1 MPCGKRRT
9 IVSTEFFWSASEMAL
24 FGPSGRFDA
33 WALSWRPT
41 GVAADAEP
49 VTSLEALYKISV
61 NGGMRRVPVG
71 IIGPKIATDD
81 ELKLA
86 EYLGGALARLGLQ
99 LLCGGKNGV
108 MEAAC
113 KGCFQAGGN
122 PIGLLPD
129 DEWTAAN
136 DYVAIPIAT
145 GIGPARNA
153 IIARGCQVLIAIGG
167 GHGTLSEMALGL
179 HFNRPVLA
187 LGNAPAVDGA
197 TLCDTPDEALERM
210 AAYILR
216 PSDS

>member
-1 MPCGKRRT
+1 MNGT
-9 IVSTEFFWSASEMAL
+9 FFWSASRKAL
-24 FGPSGRFDA
+24 YGPNGRFDPWVLA
-33 WALSWRPT
+33 WHRAEKP
-41 GVAADAEP
+41 GDAVS
-49 VTSLEALYKISV
+49 VTAVEALKAIAS

-71 IIGPKIATDD
+71 IIGPKAATADA
-81 ELKLA
+81 LTIA
-86 EYLGGALARLGLQ
+86 EYIGGMLARLGLQ

-113 KGCFQAGGN
+113 KGCLAAGGT

-129 DEWTAAN
+129 EEWAAAN
-136 DYVAIPIAT
+136 DFVAIPIPT

-167 GHGTLSEMALGL
+167 GLGTLSEMALGL

-187 LGNAPAVDGA
+187 LADAPFVEGA
-197 TLCDTPDEALERM
+197 RICNNPDEALDLM

-216 PSDS
+216 MPGDDL

>member
-1 MPCGKRRT
+1 MN
-9 IVSTEFFWSASEMAL
+9 TELFWSESEKAL
-24 FGPSGRFDA
+24 FGQNGRFDP
-33 WALSWRPT
+33 WALSWRL
-41 GVAADAEP
+41 ADRPASGERVSP
-49 VTSLEALYKISV
+49 LEALGRIAA
-61 NGGMRRVPVG
+61 NGGMRRVPIG
-71 IIGPKIATDD
+71 IIGPKIASDD
-81 ELKLA
+81 EMRMA

-108 MEAAC
+108 MESAC
-113 KGCFQAGGN
+113 KGCAEAGGM

-136 DYVAIPIAT
+136 NYVAIPIAT

-187 LGNAPAVDGA
+187 LGNAPKADGA
-197 TLCDTPDEALERM
+197 ILCDTPDDALERV
-210 AAYILR
+210 AAHILR
-216 PSDS
+216 SQSA